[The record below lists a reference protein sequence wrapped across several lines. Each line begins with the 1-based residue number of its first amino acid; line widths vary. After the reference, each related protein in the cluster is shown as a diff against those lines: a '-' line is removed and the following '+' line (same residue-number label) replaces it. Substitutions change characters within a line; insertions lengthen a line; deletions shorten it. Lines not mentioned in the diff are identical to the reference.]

1 MIDPTYRFSAC
12 RSRSPSFIAGDWSAV
27 SISNAT
33 GNSTPQLSEQLH
45 IPCELSDSQFSVCP
59 SLFGSTD
66 QGKRCF
72 DFCSLTIF
80 RGIAHRAVF
89 VALSF
94 VRSSRRQVLLTTLLP
109 GLASSGLT
117 SNRHSLLVRV
127 DEVQGYQG
135 GQVVPAQYG
144 SVRCR

>member
-1 MIDPTYRFSAC
+1 MSAFRFTVLGLSVAFRIDGPKV
-12 RSRSPSFIAGDWSAV
+12 SAV
-27 SISNAT
+27 LTI
-33 GNSTPQLSEQLH
+33 
-45 IPCELSDSQFSVCP
+45 V
-59 SLFGSTD
+59 
-66 QGKRCF
+66 
-72 DFCSLTIF
+72 SLTIF

-94 VRSSRRQVLLTTLLP
+94 VRSSRRQEQLTTLLP

-135 GQVVPAQYG
+135 GQVVPAHIQSRLVQVTPIVIAASECRWRKAYQLPLG
-144 SVRCR
+144 SVLDWRPRLCTSLTKASQ